1 MRRPASI
8 LEARIFDR
16 ISHCGRKHSFSRIAG
31 RTINIWIMTS
41 TICDDGVTSVS
52 GRIHFRPAA
61 ERTRRQLARRRLHRP
76 IRKLKSTR
84 CRLNDAVDDE
94 PIRHSD
100 EAGGDIYVERS
111 QPIPDAILVARGGEQ
126 EVQISALDDARP
138 QISLSQ
144 APETARCA
152 PCLWEGSL
160 WPLGPVRSTTT
171 PGAGEPSRYRWGL
184 SCGST
189 PKTQPKRPATLR
201 PRIVGDCDVGK
212 VGLCQVTIS
221 AS

>member
-1 MRRPASI
+1 
-8 LEARIFDR
+8 
-16 ISHCGRKHSFSRIAG
+16 
-31 RTINIWIMTS
+31 MTS

-126 EVQISALDDARP
+126 EVQISALEDARP

-144 APETARCA
+144 APETAQMRA
-152 PCLWEGSL
+152 M
-160 WPLGPVRSTTT
+160 PLGGQFVASRTGTVYYYPWCGGAQQIPV
-171 PGAGEPSRYRWGL
+171 GAQLWFNSENAAQNAGYALAKNCRGL
-184 SCGST
+184 
-189 PKTQPKRPATLR
+189 
-201 PRIVGDCDVGK
+201 
-212 VGLCQVTIS
+212 
-221 AS
+221 